1 MLALTTLDLFLSINQ
16 NDLLDEFILTLL
28 ATPQLVLFL
37 EKYPTFKQV
46 LRKRMPQVKQRLE
59 HVLQETHVPPALA
72 TEFHLFQQCQRWTL
86 AQFRGGLIP
95 TVEQL
100 GQLAADFYPE
110 ARLLA
115 QAATFENAKPD
126 ESFQLLFQ
134 QQWRISLTLR
144 AVTFHRHL
152 FDQER
157 ETLLDELQR
166 QMAISGELSP
176 LVVENET
183 SAGRLWDMAA
193 GLRQRPDYRQ
203 LLHYSAF
210 LQTQPELRAL
220 ADQLGRSRKAHAVA
234 SSDTTRQWVRLRIR
248 EPAVQPEEVSGI
260 HQSDDLLR
268 LLPAE
273 LATLGIDDLEYEFYR
288 RLLEKRLLTYRLQ
301 GDGWRERVVQI
312 SARNERLE
320 SQPRGPF
327 IVCVDTSGSMGGFNE
342 QCAKAFCL
350 ALMRIALADNRRCF
364 ITLFS
369 TGMVSYELSATDG
382 LEQATRFLG
391 QRFSGGTD
399 LAACIAVLADRLDL
413 PDWRDADA
421 VVISDFIAQR
431 LPEELITRIK
441 QKQRKQQQR
450 FHAVA
455 LSSLGKPSILKIFDH
470 IWYFDTGLKN
480 RILRRWHRT
489 A

>member
-16 NDLLDEFILTLL
+16 SELLDEFILTLF
-28 ATPQLVLFL
+28 ATPQLAFFL

-46 LRKRMPQVKQRLE
+46 LLKRMPLVKQRLE
-59 HVLQETHVPPALA
+59 NVLKETHVPKELA
-72 TEFHLFQQCQRWTL
+72 TEFYLFQQCQLWRL
-86 AQFRGGLIP
+86 AQFRAELTP
-95 TVEQL
+95 TVEHL

-126 ESFQLLFQ
+126 ESFQLLFVQ
-134 QQWRISLTLR
+134 RWRISLTLR
-144 AVTFHRHL
+144 TVTLHRHL

-166 QMAISGELSP
+166 QMAISGALSP
-176 LVVENET
+176 LVENET

-193 GLRQRPDYRQ
+193 GQWQRPDYQQ
-203 LLHYSAF
+203 LVHYSAF

-234 SSDTTRQWVRLRIR
+234 APDATRQWVRLRIR

-273 LATLGIDDLEYEFYR
+273 LATLGIDELEYEFYR

-301 GDGWRERVVQI
+301 GEGWREREMHV
-312 SARNERLE
+312 SARSERLE

-369 TGMVSYELSATDG
+369 TGMVSYELSATTG

-399 LAACIAVLADRLDL
+399 LNACIAALSDRLDT
-413 PDWRDADA
+413 PDWWDADA
-421 VVISDFIAQR
+421 VVISDFIAQQ
-431 LPEELITRIK
+431 LPEALIARIK
-441 QKQRKQQQR
+441 QQQRKQLQR

>member
-16 NDLLDEFILTLL
+16 NELLDEFILTLL
-28 ATPQLVLFL
+28 ATPQLAFFL
-37 EKYPTFKQV
+37 EKYPAFKQI
-46 LRKRMPQVKQRLE
+46 LLKRMPLVKQRLE
-59 HVLQETHVPPALA
+59 HVLQETHVSPELA
-72 TEFHLFQQCQRWTL
+72 KEFHLFQECQLWTT
-86 AQFRGGLIP
+86 AQFRAGLTP
-95 TVEQL
+95 TVEHL
-100 GQLAADFYPE
+100 GKLAADFYPE

-115 QAATFENAKPD
+115 EAVTFDGAKPD
-126 ESFQLLFQ
+126 ESFQLLFLQ
-134 QQWRISLTLR
+134 RWRISLTMR
-144 AVTFHRHL
+144 AVMLHRHI
-152 FDQER
+152 FDKER

-166 QMAISGELSP
+166 QMAISGALSP

-193 GLRQRPDYRQ
+193 GERRQ
-203 LLHYSAF
+203 LDYQQLVHYSAF
-210 LQTQPELRAL
+210 LQTQPELRTL
-220 ADQLGRSRKAHAVA
+220 ADQLGRSREAHAVA
-234 SSDTTRQWVRLRIR
+234 APDATQQWVRLRIR
-248 EPAVQPEEVSGI
+248 EPAIQPEEVSGI

-301 GDGWRERVVQI
+301 GEGWREREMHV
-312 SARNERLE
+312 SARSERLD

-369 TGMVSYELSATDG
+369 TGMVSYELSANTG

-399 LAACIAVLADRLDL
+399 LAACISALADRLDT
-413 PDWRDADA
+413 PEWRDADA

-431 LPEELITRIK
+431 LSEELITRIK

-455 LSSLGKPSILKIFDH
+455 LSTLGKPGILKIFDH

-480 RILRRWHRT
+480 RILRRWHR
-489 A
+489 